1 MSTEIGKMEKVPS
14 LLYVAHIRGKDI
26 LLSTWDSA
34 KKKINLLHE
43 LH

>member
-14 LLYVAHIRGKDI
+14 LLYVAHIKGKDT
-26 LLSTWDSA
+26 LVSTWDSA
-34 KKKINLLHE
+34 KKEINLLRE